1 MKKYFLD
8 DVKTLCTYGED
19 YVRYYNK
26 NNEYVM
32 VIFEDGE
39 YNPYTGRKVIKN
51 ENSKCRCKSN
61 GIIAKRK

>member
-32 VIFEDGE
+32 VIFENGE

-51 ENSKCRCKSN
+51 ENSKCRRKSN
-61 GIIAKRK
+61 GIIAKR

>member
-51 ENSKCRCKSN
+51 ENSKRRCKGN
-61 GIIAKRK
+61 GIIAKGK

>member
-26 NNEYVM
+26 KNEYVM

-51 ENSKCRCKSN
+51 ENSKCRRKSN
-61 GIIAKRK
+61 GIIAKR